1 MANVTDK
8 MISYAVKFAA
18 SMLSYELRGIP
29 LDRVDTHSLRAGGAC
44 ALALA
49 GYRDRDIR
57 KMGRWSPDSASFME
71 YIQQQLS
78 SFSKGMAANMSQVA
92 QFTNMEGMAPRE
104 DLRATTLH

>member
-18 SMLSYELRGIP
+18 SMLSYDLRGIP

-49 GYRDRDIR
+49 GYRDRDI
-57 KMGRWSPDSASFME
+57 PE
-71 YIQQQLS
+71 
-78 SFSKGMAANMSQVA
+78 
-92 QFTNMEGMAPRE
+92 
-104 DLRATTLH
+104 